1 MGHFHQK
8 SAAVICGNE
17 GIGFICLHFWLLKYS
32 PKLEL
37 CTVKVT
43 KEIQV
48 LFTPQRTLSLP
59 LIVSSVWS
67 QNKKKI
73 KKSQLK
79 FSSQSFY
86 NTLRM
91 FGRARTWFGKGI
103 AAQDLVAVF
112 ISIYLYSRNKT
123 YNCFLPTNLPEI

>member
-1 MGHFHQK
+1 MGHFHRRN
-8 SAAVICGNE
+8 AAVVSGNE
-17 GIGFICLHFWLLKYS
+17 GILFTCLHFWLLKYS

-37 CTVKVT
+37 CIMMMI

-59 LIVSSVWS
+59 LIVGSSGL
-67 QNKKKI
+67 KKI
-73 KKSQLK
+73 IIKSQLN
-79 FSSQSFY
+79 FSRQSFY

-103 AAQDLVAVF
+103 AVQDLVAVF
-112 ISIYLYSRNKT
+112 ISIFTHRTKHKT
-123 YNCFLPTNLPEI
+123 AFS